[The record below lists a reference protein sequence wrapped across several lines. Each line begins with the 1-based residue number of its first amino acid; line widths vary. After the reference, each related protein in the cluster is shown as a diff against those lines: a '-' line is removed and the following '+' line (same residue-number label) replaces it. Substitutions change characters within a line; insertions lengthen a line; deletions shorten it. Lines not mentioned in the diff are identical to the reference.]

1 MFMYRPLVVIYSASV
16 EFTEPATAL
25 FPRSKTSHYRRQS
38 WCCELNLGWKF
49 VRPRFARIRSRG
61 TIVALDRD
69 CAANT
74 CHHIECECRRWNVR
88 ATASALGTST
98 TDIHQGVGYVSFVPT
113 AEVTSLIRSPR
124 RRSRAARVGWIFPT
138 TWPS

>member
-49 VRPRFARIRSRG
+49 VRHALPAYVLEGRSLRSIATVPRIIATILNESVVVGMFVLPRPLMGWSGRAPAPPASEAGKGHQRQGARHVSDSQYWNRR
-61 TIVALDRD
+61 DR
-69 CAANT
+69 
-74 CHHIECECRRWNVR
+74 H
-88 ATASALGTST
+88 
-98 TDIHQGVGYVSFVPT
+98 
-113 AEVTSLIRSPR
+113 
-124 RRSRAARVGWIFPT
+124 
-138 TWPS
+138 